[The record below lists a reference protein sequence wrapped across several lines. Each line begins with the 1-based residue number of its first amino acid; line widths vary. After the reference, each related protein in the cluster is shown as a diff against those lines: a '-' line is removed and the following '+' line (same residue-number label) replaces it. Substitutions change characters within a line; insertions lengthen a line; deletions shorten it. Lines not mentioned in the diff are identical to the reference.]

1 MVATLRRLSGS
12 ESGEP
17 PRPSPFRRALTPATV
32 RNRPCRAD
40 THARR
45 LKSLDSTA
53 RAPPGDRHPSGSS
66 PQGKTHFEGAPRAL
80 EVPRRPLG
88 RDLPQPL
95 RSRQMPAARW
105 LLIRLVRTK
114 QLTDVYASSTSLS
127 CFAIRALTTCLAWI
141 ASLKPGVE
149 AAEATRCSV
158 RADGG
163 RAGPP
168 SPSGGRNPTGSPLS
182 DPRAGRVASP
192 TPPDGCGTAVP
203 VILADRHRPA
213 TSMQRPVGRPPEL
226 LAPL

>member
-1 MVATLRRLSGS
+1 MSRLTNSEAKACPDLVERFGALRPDERWMTAPRG
-12 ESGEP
+12 ESGR
-17 PRPSPFRRALTPATV
+17 PRGRLNSAGFCYSGRLTALSAATPLFATRSP
-32 RNRPCRAD
+32 
-40 THARR
+40 ARQLFCHR
-45 LKSLDSTA
+45 TIN
-53 RAPPGDRHPSGSS
+53 
-66 PQGKTHFEGAPRAL
+66 FEGAPRAL

-127 CFAIRALTTCLAWI
+127 CFAIRALTTCLAGI

-168 SPSGGRNPTGSPLS
+168 
-182 DPRAGRVASP
+182 
-192 TPPDGCGTAVP
+192 
-203 VILADRHRPA
+203 
-213 TSMQRPVGRPPEL
+213 
-226 LAPL
+226 